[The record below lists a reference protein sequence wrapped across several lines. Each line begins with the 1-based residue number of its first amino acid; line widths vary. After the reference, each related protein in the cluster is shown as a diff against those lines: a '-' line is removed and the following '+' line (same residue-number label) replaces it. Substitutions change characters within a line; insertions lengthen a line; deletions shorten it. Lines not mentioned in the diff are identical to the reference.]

1 MVETGEGGQ
10 APLPHLSHYMVD
22 TGATPER
29 ELERDG
35 GERGKENSHYIN
47 SSLYRTRVYSIFRY
61 ISRV

>member
-1 MVETGEGGQ
+1 VVK
-10 APLPHLSHYMVD
+10 LLSHYMVD

-47 SSLYRTRVYSIFRY
+47 SSLDRTRVCSIFRY
-61 ISRV
+61 ISSI